1 METKHI
7 TNTVHDSKISLSNN
21 AEAKKNSFVTK
32 IERKHCCRHFV
43 GIYFCMYLNSV
54 ELII

>member
-21 AEAKKNSFVTK
+21 AEAEK
-32 IERKHCCRHFV
+32 ILLSQKLNENIVAR
-43 GIYFCMYLNSV
+43 ISLESMYLNSV